1 MKYFN
6 TPIPNIEYIA
16 VYLHPGIDFRF
27 QDDSDGFGCFPTQN
41 QGSLSDEATL
51 NAAEPAAMEAQ
62 SKKMLGLYAEEQSLK
77 HGANMIDPNSPTFET
92 VADPN
97 SAPDEIRKAT
107 GIARAKM
114 HNGKAR
120 GADGGNSSVVG
131 SKARNNAAQAIE
143 ESLGVALVDIELD
156 IASGLITT
164 KAEIDARI
172 YSVNLTY

>member
-1 MKYFN
+1 MINPKDL
-6 TPIPNIEYIA
+6 PIVLRHIDPNS
-16 VYLHPGIDFRF
+16 VFMV
-27 QDDSDGFGCFPTQN
+27 QDNSDGTDTFIASWDSANPQPTQA
-41 QGSLSDEATL
+41 DVD
-51 NAAEPAAMEAQ
+51 AAEPAAMEAHN
-62 SKKMLGLYAEEQSLK
+62 KRMLGLYAEEQSLK
-77 HGANMIDPNSPTFET
+77 HGASMIDPNSATFET
-92 VADPN
+92 VADATGN
-97 SAPDEIRKAT
+97 LDEIRQQQ
-107 GIARAKM
+107 GRSRAKM

-143 ESLGVALVDIELD
+143 ESLGVALVDVELD